1 MGSHIVFSSETRLA
15 DARELTIAKGLT
27 LEEWPSN
34 DGPIFT
40 QVENYFYLQSVGPGI
55 EVCEKNDV
63 AFYAIFLVTKVTKMT
78 KVEVSASHYLGL
90 LECHTQGIHL
100 ISQSPGPASTLRA
113 SRRARSELSCSLDQ
127 AVYCTLQTEQEIIQ
141 NKDSTKHSKAIPKPW
156 ATQNEKNH
164 RFAAS
169 HINYSVLCYVCSLE
183 KPKLPTL
190 IFVAVECG
198 LQWQKT
204 QRI

>member
-113 SRRARSELSCSLDQ
+113 SPSRTVGIVLLLRSSSLLHPPNW
-127 AVYCTLQTEQEIIQ
+127 TG
-141 NKDSTKHSKAIPKPW
+141 
-156 ATQNEKNH
+156 
-164 RFAAS
+164 
-169 HINYSVLCYVCSLE
+169 NYSKQGLHE
-183 KPKLPTL
+183 TL
-190 IFVAVECG
+190 
-198 LQWQKT
+198 
-204 QRI
+204 